1 MKKSVKL
8 YSIIIMCSL
17 CLLLFSCGKSE
28 GEKPTVKAGDMQ
40 EDITANSIIDV
51 NKLKEQT
58 SDIYKPERQ
67 TANLDDLLRTD
78 LNTSPQI
85 NDLNNNIQ
93 TNNNTEPQQKPFSF
107 ADRLM
112 MPTEPIIIDDEDTE
126 ETPTALNNVPAVET
140 LTTTN
145 DSISYENKSTNIRNT
160 KEAIDTIKIAAANIE
175 KNGFSVKI
183 DEMDFENTYQVIIKI
198 DKKQE

>member
-1 MKKSVKL
+1 
-8 YSIIIMCSL
+8 
-17 CLLLFSCGKSE
+17 
-28 GEKPTVKAGDMQ
+28 
-40 EDITANSIIDV
+40 
-51 NKLKEQT
+51 
-58 SDIYKPERQ
+58 
-67 TANLDDLLRTD
+67 
-78 LNTSPQI
+78 
-85 NDLNNNIQ
+85 
-93 TNNNTEPQQKPFSF
+93 
-107 ADRLM
+107 M